1 MSLVKAVRKLSL
13 FSGLIGMAGASL
25 SGCGGG
31 GGGSNTIPPSG
42 HTAACSANTAHNDGR
57 ARWTVLVYMNAANN
71 LQPDSF
77 TNIAQMASVGSDAN
91 VNIVVQWKQANCT
104 DCGSPSFVGTN
115 RYLIRKHSQS
125 DVNQILNGNTAVLAA
140 DQLAP
145 PATNSGGTSDMG
157 DYRVLRDFAT
167 WGALTYPADN
177 LALVIWDHGSGWE
190 PTRAAKN
197 RLKPTF
203 RAVSQDSATNNEI
216 ETEQIPVAITNL
228 AQPLDMLIF
237 DASLEQMAEVAYEV
251 RHSARVMV
259 GSEES
264 PPGAGYPYDAWL
276 QDLKNSGKNPCD
288 VGDSIIARF
297 VQAYPNE
304 NNITQSMLDLSLME
318 NVAANV
324 KVFSTSLRAHISDP
338 AITNAR
344 FNVQSYKYP
353 DNKDLFHY
361 TQLVSAGTSFGDL
374 KQAAAGVQ
382 SAISSSTS
390 GVVMLTAHGSTGQ
403 ANSFGLA
410 IWIPDSV
417 GFQQLGGAYNQLQ
430 WENAS
435 NWGTFLNQQP

>member
-259 GSEES
+259 GS
-264 PPGAGYPYDAWL
+264 P
-276 QDLKNSGKNPCD
+276 
-288 VGDSIIARF
+288 V
-297 VQAYPNE
+297 E
-304 NNITQSMLDLSLME
+304 NTLDRH
-318 NVAANV
+318 
-324 KVFSTSLRAHISDP
+324 FSR
-338 AITNAR
+338 
-344 FNVQSYKYP
+344 P
-353 DNKDLFHY
+353 DRL
-361 TQLVSAGTSFGDL
+361 
-374 KQAAAGVQ
+374 
-382 SAISSSTS
+382 
-390 GVVMLTAHGSTGQ
+390 
-403 ANSFGLA
+403 
-410 IWIPDSV
+410 
-417 GFQQLGGAYNQLQ
+417 
-430 WENAS
+430 
-435 NWGTFLNQQP
+435 